1 MSIHEVQIAGDWA
14 SIESVKP
21 YAKAN
26 IAKKRELLQ
35 RKVVR
40 LTRPAPGPFKSEM
53 TLSEHC
59 RSDEDAQAEA
69 RRDEFA
75 AIGAT
80 ARAYPRWLAIYCSA
94 YADDA
99 VHERRNEWK

>member
-40 LTRPAPGPFKSEM
+40 LTRPAPGPAKE
-53 TLSEHC
+53 EK
-59 RSDEDAQAEA
+59 
-69 RRDEFA
+69 
-75 AIGAT
+75 
-80 ARAYPRWLAIYCSA
+80 
-94 YADDA
+94 
-99 VHERRNEWK
+99 VNEII

>member
-40 LTRPAPGPFKSEM
+40 LTRPLPGPFKTEM
-53 TLSEHC
+53 TLYEHLTV
-59 RSDEDAQAEA
+59 DEA
-69 RRDEFA
+69 R
-75 AIGAT
+75 
-80 ARAYPRWLAIYCSA
+80 S
-94 YADDA
+94 
-99 VHERRNEWK
+99 